1 MAQDN
6 LKQKTKKGLYWSA
19 ASNFAN
25 QGMRFVFGLILARL
39 LSPDAYGVIGM
50 FYALF
55 KSLLIVAFHKLL

>member
-25 QGMRFVFGLILARL
+25 QGMRFERVRGQVPEPSILN
-39 LSPDAYGVIGM
+39 
-50 FYALF
+50 
-55 KSLLIVAFHKLL
+55 